1 MFFLGAGF
9 LAVVFFLGAV
19 DAGFAGAETPS
30 SSASSVT
37 ARAWSSEPGLT
48 PRALSYSS
56 LNPENIPFVAAI
68 CLPVAYAPLF
78 TTSPVFLAA
87 SLTTGFALSTVVC
100 HPVKCT
106 GAGRTDAGVHA
117 LGFMLNFHADTRI
130 PAAKLPLAL
139 NQHLPPDIR
148 ALEARVVP
156 DDFHARYAAHTKTY
170 LYRIHNS
177 QIDSPFAAR
186 YYTKVPGRLDADRM
200 QQAAQYFVGKH
211 DFLAL
216 CASGSSAAAHGDTV
230 RTITACDV
238 QRRGDDIDIT
248 VTADGYLYNMVRI
261 LAGTLCEAG
270 AGRLAP
276 EAVPGILASRDRKN
290 AGPTLAAKGL
300 FLKSVDYDTPIE

>member
-1 MFFLGAGF
+1 MNYL
-9 LAVVFFLGAV
+9 LK
-19 DAGFAGAETPS
+19 
-30 SSASSVT
+30 
-37 ARAWSSEPGLT
+37 
-48 PRALSYSS
+48 LSYDGTNYCGFQVQPNGRS
-56 LNPENIPFVAAI
+56 VAA
-68 CLPVAYAPLF
+68 
-78 TTSPVFLAA
+78 VFQD
-87 SLTTGFALSTVVC
+87 ALEAVLGCRPDIKGCS
-100 HPVKCT
+100 
-106 GAGRTDAGVHA
+106 RTDAGVHA

-177 QIDSPFAAR
+177 PIDSPFAAR
-186 YYTKVPGRLDADRM
+186 YYTKVPGRLDADKM

-276 EAVPGILASRDRKN
+276 EAVPGILAGVILAIGRIVGETAALIYTSGTV
-290 AGPTLAAKGL
+290 AGVPETLMGSGRTLAVHMYALLSNGLYTEQAYATAVVLLVMVVGINALSAWLAK
-300 FLKSVDYDTPIE
+300 KVSAKQR

>member
-1 MFFLGAGF
+1 MNYLLTLAYDGTNYCGF
-9 LAVVFFLGAV
+9 QVQPNGR
-19 DAGFAGAETPS
+19 S
-30 SSASSVT
+30 
-37 ARAWSSEPGLT
+37 
-48 PRALSYSS
+48 
-56 LNPENIPFVAAI
+56 VAA
-68 CLPVAYAPLF
+68 
-78 TTSPVFLAA
+78 VFQD
-87 SLTTGFALSTVVC
+87 ALEAVLGCRPDIKGCS
-100 HPVKCT
+100 
-106 GAGRTDAGVHA
+106 RTDAGVHA

-177 QIDSPFAAR
+177 PIDSPFAAR

-230 RTITACDV
+230 RPITACDV
-238 QRRGDDIDIT
+238 PRRCRR
-248 VTADGYLYNMVRI
+248 TATSTTWCASLQEPSVRPARGV
-261 LAGTLCEAG
+261 LRLRPCRASSPAATAKTP
-270 AGRLAP
+270 GRRWRRK
-276 EAVPGILASRDRKN
+276 GFSSRAWTTTR
-290 AGPTLAAKGL
+290 P
-300 FLKSVDYDTPIE
+300 

>member
-1 MFFLGAGF
+1 MNYL
-9 LAVVFFLGAV
+9 LK
-19 DAGFAGAETPS
+19 
-30 SSASSVT
+30 
-37 ARAWSSEPGLT
+37 
-48 PRALSYSS
+48 LSYDGTNYCGFQVQPNGRS
-56 LNPENIPFVAAI
+56 VAA
-68 CLPVAYAPLF
+68 
-78 TTSPVFLAA
+78 VFQD
-87 SLTTGFALSTVVC
+87 ALEAV
-100 HPVKCT
+100 
-106 GAGRTDAGVHA
+106 
-117 LGFMLNFHADTRI
+117 LGCRPDI

-186 YYTKVPGRLDADRM
+186 YYTKVPGRLDADKM

>member
-1 MFFLGAGF
+1 M
-9 LAVVFFLGAV
+9 
-19 DAGFAGAETPS
+19 
-30 SSASSVT
+30 
-37 ARAWSSEPGLT
+37 
-48 PRALSYSS
+48 
-56 LNPENIPFVAAI
+56 
-68 CLPVAYAPLF
+68 
-78 TTSPVFLAA
+78 
-87 SLTTGFALSTVVC
+87 
-100 HPVKCT
+100 
-106 GAGRTDAGVHA
+106 
-117 LGFMLNFHADTRI
+117 
-130 PAAKLPLAL
+130 
-139 NQHLPPDIR
+139 PPDIR

-186 YYTKVPGRLDADRM
+186 YYTKVPGRLDADKM

>member
-1 MFFLGAGF
+1 MLGCRPDIKGC
-9 LAVVFFLGAV
+9 
-19 DAGFAGAETPS
+19 S
-30 SSASSVT
+30 
-37 ARAWSSEPGLT
+37 
-48 PRALSYSS
+48 
-56 LNPENIPFVAAI
+56 
-68 CLPVAYAPLF
+68 
-78 TTSPVFLAA
+78 
-87 SLTTGFALSTVVC
+87 
-100 HPVKCT
+100 
-106 GAGRTDAGVHA
+106 RTDAGVHA
-117 LGFMLNFHADTRI
+117 LGFMLNFHADTHI

-186 YYTKVPGRLDADRM
+186 YYTKVPGRLDADKM

>member
-1 MFFLGAGF
+1 MNYLLTLAYDGTNYCGF
-9 LAVVFFLGAV
+9 QVQPNGR
-19 DAGFAGAETPS
+19 S
-30 SSASSVT
+30 
-37 ARAWSSEPGLT
+37 
-48 PRALSYSS
+48 
-56 LNPENIPFVAAI
+56 VAA
-68 CLPVAYAPLF
+68 AF
-78 TTSPVFLAA
+78 QN
-87 SLTTGFALSTVVC
+87 ALEAVLGSRPDIKGC
-100 HPVKCT
+100 S
-106 GAGRTDAGVHA
+106 RTDAGVHA

-148 ALEARVVP
+148 VLEARVVP

-177 QIDSPFAAR
+177 PIDSPFASR
-186 YYTKVPGRLDADRM
+186 YYTKVPGRLDANRM
-200 QQAAQYFVGKH
+200 QQAAQYFVGTH

-230 RTITACDV
+230 RTITACAV
-238 QRRGDDIDIT
+238 ERRGDDIDIT

-276 EAVPGILASRDRKN
+276 EAVPGILASCDRKN

-300 FLKSVDYDTPIE
+300 FLKSVDYD

>member
-1 MFFLGAGF
+1 MRILLTLEYDGTAYAGWQRQENA
-9 LAVVFFLGAV
+9 LAVQQVVEEAVSRLVGERAVLFGA
-19 DAGFAGAETPS
+19 S
-30 SSASSVT
+30 
-37 ARAWSSEPGLT
+37 
-48 PRALSYSS
+48 
-56 LNPENIPFVAAI
+56 
-68 CLPVAYAPLF
+68 
-78 TTSPVFLAA
+78 
-87 SLTTGFALSTVVC
+87 
-100 HPVKCT
+100 
-106 GAGRTDAGVHA
+106 RTDAGVHA
-117 LGFMLNFHADTRI
+117 LGQRAHFDTASRI
-130 PAAKLPLAL
+130 PPDKYAYAL
-139 NQHLPPDIR
+139 NTMLPRDIR
-148 ALEARVVP
+148 VRESRAVP

-177 QIDSPFAAR
+177 PIDSPFAAR
-186 YYTKVPGRLDADRM
+186 YYTKVPGRLDADKM

-276 EAVPGILASRDRKN
+276 EAVPGILASRDSKN

>member
-1 MFFLGAGF
+1 MNYLLTLAYDGTNYCGF
-9 LAVVFFLGAV
+9 QVQPNGR
-19 DAGFAGAETPS
+19 S
-30 SSASSVT
+30 
-37 ARAWSSEPGLT
+37 
-48 PRALSYSS
+48 
-56 LNPENIPFVAAI
+56 VAA
-68 CLPVAYAPLF
+68 AF
-78 TTSPVFLAA
+78 QD
-87 SLTTGFALSTVVC
+87 ALEAVLGCRPDIKGCS
-100 HPVKCT
+100 
-106 GAGRTDAGVHA
+106 RTDAGVHA

-130 PAAKLPLAL
+130 PA
-139 NQHLPPDIR
+139 
-148 ALEARVVP
+148 VP

-177 QIDSPFAAR
+177 PIDSPFAAR
-186 YYTKVPGRLDADRM
+186 YYTRVPGRLDADRM
-200 QQAAQYFVGKH
+200 RQAAQYFVGKH

-238 QRRGDDIDIT
+238 RRRGDDIDIT

-276 EAVPGILASRDRKN
+276 EAVPGILVSRDRKN

>member
-1 MFFLGAGF
+1 MQPNGR
-9 LAVVFFLGAV
+9 
-19 DAGFAGAETPS
+19 S
-30 SSASSVT
+30 
-37 ARAWSSEPGLT
+37 
-48 PRALSYSS
+48 
-56 LNPENIPFVAAI
+56 VAA
-68 CLPVAYAPLF
+68 
-78 TTSPVFLAA
+78 VFQD
-87 SLTTGFALSTVVC
+87 ALEEVLGCRPDIKGCS
-100 HPVKCT
+100 
-106 GAGRTDAGVHA
+106 RTDAGVHA

-130 PAAKLPLAL
+130 PAAK
-139 NQHLPPDIR
+139 
-148 ALEARVVP
+148 
-156 DDFHARYAAHTKTY
+156 AAAGAEPASAPGHPGAGSAGGAGRFSTPAMRPNTKTY

-177 QIDSPFAAR
+177 PIDSPFAAR

-276 EAVPGILASRDRKN
+276 EAVPGILASRDRKKRRAD
-290 AGPTLAAKGL
+290 AGGERAFPQERGLRHAHRITQTRPMLPEGKRPFWEHCHCTKGQESMRKDSAAPRPVSDEPLRRDG
-300 FLKSVDYDTPIE
+300 SNTSSRPASGCATGASAARHSSSWR